1 MRKTI
6 YETLCACLGL
16 GPGTAAAGTLIC
28 PACAEPGPAPQAPR
42 NRNVIYYSLLR
53 DDRGEERPQTIVY
66 KGRDGT
72 EKPAEI
78 RSFLAYRL
86 LVVCYGPDAEKH
98 AHRIRATL
106 YADGAGE
113 PRSILRKAGIYPV
126 PRPEQPLLL
135 TETEDLSVEI
145 RVVDLKTARAVE
157 DPLAAARV
165 EDPEQADLSVEIR
178 VEDPL
183 VETREAADPLAAV
196 RAWY

>member
-1 MRKTI
+1 MIAASDAMRKTI
-6 YETLCACLGL
+6 YEALCACLGL
-16 GPGTAAAGTLIC
+16 GPGTAAASALVC

-135 TETEDLSVEI
+135 TETEDSRL
-145 RVVDLKTARAVE
+145 RPR
-157 DPLAAARV
+157 
-165 EDPEQADLSVEIR
+165 ADLEISLR
-178 VEDPL
+178 VADVL
-183 VETREAADPLAAV
+183 ETRVPGIVSVPKIYCNNEFGFQI
-196 RAWY
+196 R